1 MRLTTYKVA
10 AASTALV
17 IGLILLLGS
26 SPTSAFRLSD
36 EGKGDQKQEKSSIN
50 SNNKIINEIN
60 SRDKGH
66 VVVPYQQSSLSSSS
80 TSSDS
85 SSATSS
91 RSSSNVVA
99 ISKRSLSSSSSSSS
113 LSSDPSSFRSHRH
126 ENSIL
131 NVAWPPGGMW
141 GFLPSNKKIAAA
153 PPPLP
158 SSSLHS
164 QSSSSTSS
172 FNKKASS
179 LLSSSASSDSS
190 SPSLHSKKKSSDLF
204 LDPVTLDESPSFF
217 SSRHRPI
224 SSSSGG
230 AAPNSFFHS
239 SASSSLSSS
248 SGSSSSGGTSSSGGG
263 ADAKMHPTPPP
274 RPHYILGEPPTRI
287 EAPLEDD
294 VGARSG
300 AGQPEQENDDL
311 LENEILE
318 EEGEHSSWLKR
329 SSTSGIVSRS
339 SADYNKRKR
348 DYDVP
353 QIGKQKLLLP

>member
-1 MRLTTYKVA
+1 MRLTTYTVA

-17 IGLILLLGS
+17 IGLVLLLES

-36 EGKGDQKQEKSSIN
+36 EGKGDQKQQEKSSIN

-164 QSSSSTSS
+164 QSSSATSS

-224 SSSSGG
+224 SSNGV

-239 SASSSLSSS
+239 SASSSLSSP
-248 SGSSSSGGTSSSGGG
+248 SGSSSSGGTSSSGGGG

-329 SSTSGIVSRS
+329 SSNSGIVSRS

-353 QIGKQKLLLP
+353 QIGKQTLF